1 MKTLYHKRLRGR
13 NIVVNMLGEERPP
26 EALAGYT
33 GFLMNWVGAR
43 SRAQFAHALNE
54 RTGLHPR
61 EFGVLNVLARNPG
74 ITQQGVGHEAGVDP
88 STMVATLDRL
98 EERGLAERRPHP
110 DDRRKRSI
118 YLTPAGEETL
128 REGRKVATVVGR
140 EAFARL
146 SADERKQLH
155 ALLRK
160 LSGLDSD

>member
-1 MKTLYHKRLRGR
+1 
-13 NIVVNMLGEERPP
+13 MLGEQRPP
-26 EALAGYT
+26 EALSGYT

-43 SRAQFAHALNE
+43 SRARFAQALDE

-74 ITQQGVGHEAGVDP
+74 VTQQDLGQHSGVDP
-88 STMVATLDRL
+88 STMVATLDGL

-110 DDRRKRSI
+110 DDRRKRAI
-118 YLTPAGEETL
+118 YLTASGEEAL
-128 REGRKVATVVGR
+128 REGRKVGNVVGR
-140 EAFARL
+140 EVFAPL
-146 SADERKQLH
+146 TADERKQLH

>member
-1 MKTLYHKRLRGR
+1 MKALYHKRLVQR

-33 GFLMNWVGAR
+33 GFLMNWVGTR
-43 SRAQFAHALNE
+43 SRDQFARALHE

-61 EFGVLNVLARNPG
+61 EFGVLNVLARTPG
-74 ITQQGVGHEAGVDP
+74 ITQQGVSHQAGVDP
-88 STMVATLDRL
+88 STMVATLDAL
-98 EERGLAERRPHP
+98 EQRGFAERRPHMY
-110 DDRRKRSI
+110 DRRKRAV
-118 YLTPAGEETL
+118 YLTPAGEEAL
-128 REGRKVATVVGR
+128 REGRKVAAVVGR
-140 EAFARL
+140 EAFAPL